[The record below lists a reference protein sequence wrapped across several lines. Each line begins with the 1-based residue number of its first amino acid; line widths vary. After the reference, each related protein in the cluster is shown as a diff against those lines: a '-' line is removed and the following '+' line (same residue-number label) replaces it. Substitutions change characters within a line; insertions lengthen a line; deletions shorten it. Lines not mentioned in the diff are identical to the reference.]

1 MWGKEQPVQGLPARQ
16 QMTPLPRLPLEMTQ
30 RAFATYATDFGGTFL
45 HPVTTRQTLDEA
57 LLMSVCGITDTVST
71 QKS

>member
-1 MWGKEQPVQGLPARQ
+1 
-16 QMTPLPRLPLEMTQ
+16 MTPLPRLPLEMTQ

-71 QKS
+71 